1 MNRDQTI
8 GMVLIGILFVGYI
21 LYTQPSKEEIAAAEQ
36 RRDSLAQAE
45 MLEQQRVQN
54 EQAASFQQK
63 GMADTLLSDS
73 ARNLQLSNTFGRFAP
88 AATGTEEYYTI
99 ENELI
104 ELKIAAKG
112 GRVYSARLKEYQTH
126 DSLPLVLFT
135 GDSTLFGFSFTT
147 TDRLVINT
155 QEMYFKPA
163 DQKTHVIASSEP
175 GILGMRLYASDN
187 QYIEFQYTLKPDDYM
202 IDFNINFVNMGE
214 VIPSNVRYFD
224 LNWAAFIPS
233 QEKGWSFENDY
244 TCIYYKGT
252 DEDVEYLTERSE
264 HEEENIAT
272 EAKWIAFKQQF
283 FSTVLIA
290 KNGFQGAE
298 LEQTKMPKDNEFLK
312 YMTAQIGLPYTGNG
326 NESIQMSMYFGP
338 NHYNTLDAYDLQ
350 LESIIPLG
358 WGIFGWINQFVVIP
372 LFNWLG
378 MFISNYGIVIL
389 LLTIIIKLV
398 LFPFTY
404 RSYLSSAKM
413 RVLKPQVDEIT
424 KNIAKEDA
432 LQRQQKTMELYRKV
446 GVNPMGGCLP
456 VLLQMPI
463 LIAMFRFFPASIEL
477 RQKGFLWAS
486 DLSSYDAIVSWS
498 TNIPLLS
505 SIYGNHISLF
515 TLLMTISTI
524 IYTKMN
530 QSQMGDANAQIPG
543 MKTIMYL
550 FPVMMLFWFNNYA
563 SGLSYYYLLA
573 NLITF
578 AQMYVMKRFV
588 NEQDILAKL
597 EANKKKPT
605 KKSSFQERLEK
616 MAKERG
622 YQAPKR

>member
-8 GMVLIGILFVGYI
+8 GMVLIGILFVGYL
-21 LYTQPSKEEIAAAEQ
+21 LYTQPSKEEIEAAKE
-36 RRDSLAQAE
+36 RRDSLAQVE
-45 MLEQQRVQN
+45 MLEQQRQQTEAQIQN
-54 EQAASFQQK
+54 STAQA
-63 GMADTLLSDS
+63 DS
-73 ARNLQLSNTFGRFAP
+73 LIPDSVKNLQLNSKYGRFA
-88 AATGTEEYYTI
+88 ASATGEDKFYTI
-99 ENELI
+99 ENDLI
-104 ELKIAAKG
+104 ELKVAAKG
-112 GRVYSARLKEYQTH
+112 GRVFSARLKEYKTH

-155 QEMYFKPA
+155 QEMYFKPSVETA
-163 DQKTHVIASSEP
+163 SIQATSESKT
-175 GILGMRLYASDN
+175 LGMRLYASEN
-187 QYIEFQYTLKPDDYM
+187 AYIEYQYTLKPGEYM
-202 IDFNINFVNMGE
+202 IDFNINFVNMTQ

-224 LNWAAFIPS
+224 LNWASFIPS

-264 HEEENIAT
+264 HEQENFST

-290 KNGFQGAE
+290 KNGFQGAT
-298 LEQTKMPKDNEFLK
+298 LEQTKMPKDNQYLK

-326 NESIQMSMYFGP
+326 NESIPMNMYFGP
-338 NHYNTLDAYDLQ
+338 NHYNTLDKYDLK
-350 LESIIPLG
+350 LEKMIPLG
-358 WGIFGWINQFVVIP
+358 WGIFGWINRFVVIP

-378 MFISNYGIVIL
+378 VYILNYGIVIL
-389 LLTIIIKLV
+389 LLTLIIKLA

-413 RVLKPQVDEIT
+413 RVLKPQIDEIT
-424 KNIAKEDA
+424 KNIPKEDA
-432 LQRQQKTMELYRKV
+432 LQRQQKTMEFYRKA

-477 RQKGFLWAS
+477 RQKAFLWAT

-498 TNIPLLS
+498 ANIPLIS

-524 IYTKMN
+524 IYTRMN
-530 QSQMGDANAQIPG
+530 QNQMGDANAQVPG

-578 AQMYVMKRFV
+578 AQMYIMKRFV
-588 NEQDILAKL
+588 NEDQILAQL
-597 EANKKKPT
+597 EANKKKPA

-622 YQAPKR
+622 YQVPKR